1 MNARLSITTVLV
13 ALASFAMGQV
23 SLTAVGVPAVVDFT
37 GFTGAGFA
45 LAGDSGRLDA
55 DDWAVTGLSDGAKDF
70 GVEDLNGDYAKGV
83 TTGGIFSGGLYAYD
97 LGSDPALLV
106 QPTGSDWT
114 PGTITLRL
122 QNNTGSTA
130 SEISVAYDLIV
141 NNNEDRANSY
151 NFSFSLDNITY
162 NAVPALD
169 YTSVEDEDTLGFTV
183 NARSTTLGG
192 LSVADG
198 QFVYVRWEGDDVS
211 GGGSRDEF
219 ALDNINVTVTSTA
232 VVSAFNFAS
241 AAIDANEGDGSVDV
255 AVDVTATAD
264 CDVDVNVTGGT
275 ADGSDYTFAGATLS
289 FTSGGA
295 TTQTATIVLND
306 DMVLELDETIELEIA
321 NPTGSCLI
329 GSAANATVT
338 ISDNDSAPF
347 GECQNLYFSEY
358 IEGSSSNKALEI
370 YNPTDD
376 MIDLSAYSVSSYNNG
391 ATSPTNTQLLSGML
405 APGDVYIIGNSSAD
419 SALAATFDITSTVT
433 FYNGDDAIVLFNGGD
448 TLDIIGLVGE
458 DPGSSWGVDTGATN
472 EHTLVRRP
480 EVKQGQLDW
489 SIASATEWIAYDQND
504 FSFIGSHTQDACT
517 VACSSAT
524 PPQNPGHTVGTSS
537 ITLNWDAVAGS
548 VACQVRGTRLV
559 PAGPSPSVNLFGSE
573 PTTTNVPFGA
583 AGAGTT
589 WEWSVRC
596 ACTVSPIDATDFSET
611 DTFSVPSLRL
621 AEVVELNVF
630 PNPSTD
636 VVNMTWNAGASA
648 EATIELLDILG
659 RVVSMNTVRVE
670 AGANTASISVSE
682 LDNGV
687 YFIRMNGEEVSQ
699 ITVAH

>member
-37 GFTGAGFA
+37 GFTGDGFS

-55 DDWAVTGLSDGAKDF
+55 DDWAVTGLSDGDKDF

-141 NNNEDRANSY
+141 NNNEGRANSY
-151 NFSFSLDNITY
+151 NFSFSLDNVTY

-169 YTSVEDEDTLGFTV
+169 YTSVEAEDTLGFQV

-198 QFVYVRWEGDDVS
+198 QFVYIRWEGDDVS

-219 ALDNINVTVTSTA
+219 ALDNINVTITSTA

-241 AAIDANEGDGSVDV
+241 ASIDANEGDGTVDV
-255 AVDVTATAD
+255 AVDVTAADD

-275 ADGSDYTFAGATLS
+275 ADGSDYTFAGATLN

-295 TTQTATIVLND
+295 TTQTATILLVD
-306 DMVLELDETIELEIA
+306 DMVLELDETITLEIA
-321 NPTGSCLI
+321 NATGACLI

-347 GECQNLYFSEY
+347 GECENLYFSEY
-358 IEGSSSNKALEI
+358 IEGSGSNKALEI
-370 YNPTDD
+370 YNPTDM

-391 ATSPTNTQLLSGML
+391 ATSPTNTELLSGML

-448 TLDIIGLVGE
+448 TLDIIGVVGV
-458 DPGSSWGVDTGATN
+458 DPGSAWGVDTGATN
-472 EHTLVRRP
+472 EHTLVRRAF
-480 EVKQGQLDW
+480 VKQGQTDW
-489 SIASATEWIAYDQND
+489 AVGATTEWIAYDQND
-504 FSFIGSHTQDACT
+504 FSFIGSHTQDACA
-517 VACSSAT
+517 VVCSSAT
-524 PPQNPGHTVGTSS
+524 PPQNPGHVVGGSS
-537 ITLNWDAVAGS
+537 VALSWDAVPGS

-559 PAGPSPSVNLFGSE
+559 PAGPSPTQNIFGME
-573 PTTTNVPFGA
+573 PSSSNVPFGA

-596 ACTVSPIDATDFSET
+596 ACSTSPIDATAFSET
-611 DTFSVPSLRL
+611 DTFSVPSLRM
-621 AEVVELNVF
+621 AEAIELNVF

-636 VVNMTWNAGASA
+636 VVNMTWNADASA
-648 EATIELLDILG
+648 DATIELLDILG
-659 RVVSMNTVRVE
+659 RVVSMETVRVE
-670 AGANTASISVSE
+670 SGANTASISVSE
-682 LDNGV
+682 LENGV